1 MTLTAEGALPV
12 VHMLSDRS
20 VLLVACLVLG
30 LFNWVFYR
38 WILGS
43 GEPLDEKRYTA
54 RQASAYIRVLR
65 IAIPV
70 NLVAIL
76 LSVVTDLVSR

>member
-1 MTLTAEGALPV
+1 MSSLGSIQLGILPV
-12 VHMLSDRS
+12 DSR
-20 VLLVACLVLG
+20 
-30 LFNWVFYR
+30 
-38 WILGS
+38 S